1 MKKPG
6 QERRE
11 LIQSKSADGFLRVKE
26 KPGQQNG

>member
-1 MKKPG
+1 MKKP
-6 QERRE
+6 ERRE